1 MNAAPGIAFRSAPS
15 LADSRLYSSDLSG
28 GGTRVARPSCV
39 LEIASIDAFTLL
51 ELLVVVALIALL
63 AGGVGLALRQPG
75 ESVSLQSAQATLS
88 ATLEA
93 TRARAALSQQDAR
106 CVIAA
111 DPSDSGTY
119 LRYFRIVVPDPAN
132 SSNWLEDRDGV
143 LLPPGVF
150 VVPPASAD
158 VPGNPAWPASR
169 RSTALSSAA
178 QSMTVNGV
186 RVAPAYC
193 VQFTSRGTTGG
204 SGYLLVTAGR
214 FTNGAATASLVLD
227 DPDNL
232 RGVLIRSSGS
242 LTLVNDASGL

>member
-1 MNAAPGIAFRSAPS
+1 MNAVPGIACRGALS
-15 LADSRLYSSDLSG
+15 LADGRFYGADTSG
-28 GGTRVARPSCV
+28 GGARVARSYCF
-39 LEIASIDAFTLL
+39 LDAASIDAFTLL
-51 ELLVVVALIALL
+51 ELLVVVALIAVL

-88 ATLEA
+88 AMLDA

-111 DPSDSGTY
+111 DPGNSGTY
-119 LRYFRIVVPDPAN
+119 LRYLRIVEQDPAN
-132 SSNWLEDRDGV
+132 SSNWLEVRDGV
-143 LLPPGVF
+143 LLLPGVF
-150 VVPPASAD
+150 VVSPTSTD

-169 RSTALSSAA
+169 RSTALSPAA
-178 QSMTVNGV
+178 QSMTINDVH
-186 RVAPAYC
+186 VAPAYF
-193 VQFTSRGTTGG
+193 VQFSPRGTTSR

-214 FTNGAATASLVLD
+214 FTNGAATASLVFD